1 VAVIATQQIRRMRG
15 GAQSHL
21 MLASDNNLYV
31 VKFLN
36 NPQHV
41 RVLAN
46 EFLASRLAAAVGL
59 SVPAVEVIEVSEWLI
74 RNTPELTIE
83 DRKANQPCKPGLQFA
98 SRWVGGLMP
107 GQTVDYLPEQ
117 QLMQVRNLVEF
128 AGILAMDKWTCNING
143 RQAVFQKSRRE
154 RLYTA
159 TFIDQ
164 GYCFH
169 AGEWKFIDAPLGGVF
184 AENTVY
190 RGVNGWPSFE
200 PWLSRIERFTP
211 DLAWSIAEGIPPE
224 WYGGDLDALEQLV
237 ERLLARRIRVRELI
251 SAFRESK
258 REPFPNWSSTEH
270 ITPHNL
276 PTPPPAIQDSEHRRS
291 PLRDNRL
298 GDLIPPD
305 RDRKKRQGFGP
316 EGGK

>member
-74 RNTPELTIE
+74 RHTPELTIE
-83 DRKANQPCKPGLQFA
+83 ERKGSAPCKAGLQFA

-117 QLMQVRNLVEF
+117 QLMQVRNLAEF
-128 AGILAMDKWTCNING
+128 AGILALDKWTCNING

-190 RGVNGWPSFE
+190 RGVTGWPSFE
-200 PWLSRIERFTP
+200 PWLGRIERFTP

-237 ERLLARRIRVRELI
+237 ERLLTRRGRVRELLT
-251 SAFRESK
+251 AFRESK
-258 REPFPNWSSTEH
+258 REPFPNWGARKE
-270 ITPHNL
+270 ITPRDSF
-276 PTPPPAIQDSEHRRS
+276 AAQQGIQDSEHGR
-291 PLRDNRL
+291 
-298 GDLIPPD
+298 
-305 RDRKKRQGFGP
+305 
-316 EGGK
+316 

>member
-46 EFLASRLAAAVGL
+46 EFLASRLAAAIGL
-59 SVPAVEVIEVSEWLI
+59 SVPAVEVIEVSDWLI

-83 DRKANQPCKPGLQFA
+83 DRKGNQPCWPGLQFA

-117 QLMQVRNLVEF
+117 QLMQVRNLGEF
-128 AGILAMDKWTCNING
+128 AGILALDKWTCNING

-190 RGVNGWPSFE
+190 RGVTGWPSFE

-211 DLAWSIAEGIPPE
+211 DLAWSIAESIPPE
-224 WYGGDLDALEQLV
+224 WYGSDLDALEQLV
-237 ERLLARRIRVRELI
+237 ERLLARRARVRELLT
-251 SAFRESK
+251 AFRESK
-258 REPFPNWSSTEH
+258 REPFPNWGPRKQ
-270 ITPHNL
+270 ITPHDGFAPQ
-276 PTPPPAIQDSEHRRS
+276 PTIQDSEH
-291 PLRDNRL
+291 
-298 GDLIPPD
+298 GH
-305 RDRKKRQGFGP
+305 
-316 EGGK
+316 